1 MVAEAAV
8 VLMRPR
14 DGVVPVDAAP
24 QTYFSTAFIERAE
37 DFRSGQLW
45 LYGARVAIEIG
56 LLVYVVR
63 RPPARLKERFRR
75 PVLAGA
81 VTAAA
86 LAVTVTVLTL
96 PVSAISRERAKDV
109 GLVTQSWTGWLG
121 DVAKGIALEIV
132 IVGAGGALLVFFM
145 RRFGRRWWAPAAALA
160 VAFGVLVNYAGP
172 IVLDPLFNKFK
183 PLPAGELRSDVIEM
197 AEEAGV
203 KVGEVYE
210 MDASRRTT
218 AANAYV
224 AGLGSTKRVV
234 LYDTLL
240 RDFTP
245 EEVRLVVA
253 HELGHVH
260 HRDVPRGLLYLALV
274 APVGMFAVSRLAE
287 RWAPEGGPAAVPAVG
302 LALALMVPAIT
313 IVYEMDASRR
323 TTAANAY
330 VAGLGSTKRVVL
342 YDTLLRDFTPEEVR
356 LVVAHELGHVHHRD
370 VPRGLLYLA
379 LVAPVG
385 MFAVSRLAERWA
397 PEAGPAAVPA
407 VGLALA
413 LMVPAITIV
422 SNQLSRAV
430 EARADVL
437 DRATGQKLITSK
449 DTVEV
454 LEPALAGGRG
464 ARRPLLDR
472 AHRRARPTDQL
483 PEADHGPER
492 VRPRTAR
499 LDELPA
505 RDAPDRHAADRPGP
519 RAQGSGGSRG
529 GASGRFLIPSLV
541 RHLDQLSSIASIS
554 SRMKRG
560 ETLIRETTMPGTSSL
575 STSWSTRANVKVN
588 S

>member
-1 MVAEAAV
+1 MAMRMRTVFSVRRTLGLPIALVAAAV
-8 VLMRPR
+8 VAEGAVLLLRPR
-14 DGVVPVDAAP
+14 DLGPEPVPVGARA
-24 QTYFSTAFIERAE
+24 YFSSAQLERAQ
-37 DFRSGQLW
+37 DFRTGQLW
-45 LYGARVAIEIG
+45 LLGASLLIEAGVLILLVRKAPPRLRSVGARH
-56 LLVYVVR
+56 
-63 RPPARLKERFRR
+63 

-81 VTAAA
+81 AVTAAISVA
-86 LAVTVTVLTL
+86 LGLATL
-96 PVSAISRERAKDV
+96 PVSAVARERAKDV

-121 DVAKGIALEIV
+121 DVAKGIAIEIV
-132 IVGAGGALLVFFM
+132 IVGAGGALLVFLM

-160 VAFGVLVNYAGP
+160 VAFGVLMNYAGP

-313 IVYEMDASRR
+313 IV
-323 TTAANAY
+323 
-330 VAGLGSTKRVVL
+330 
-342 YDTLLRDFTPEEVR
+342 
-356 LVVAHELGHVHHRD
+356 
-370 VPRGLLYLA
+370 
-379 LVAPVG
+379 
-385 MFAVSRLAERWA
+385 
-397 PEAGPAAVPA
+397 
-407 VGLALA
+407 
-413 LMVPAITIV
+413 

-430 EARADVL
+430 EARADRYSIEL
-437 DRATGQKLITSK
+437 TGEPDQLIDFQKRITVQNVS
-449 DTVEV
+449 DP
-454 LEPALAGGRG
+454 EPPGWTSFLLGTHPTAMQRIGQALAIRDQAARG
-464 ARRPLLDR
+464 
-472 AHRRARPTDQL
+472 
-483 PEADHGPER
+483 EA
-492 VRPRTAR
+492 PR
-499 LDELPA
+499 
-505 RDAPDRHAADRPGP
+505 
-519 RAQGSGGSRG
+519 GGS
-529 GASGRFLIPSLV
+529 
-541 RHLDQLSSIASIS
+541 
-554 SRMKRG
+554 
-560 ETLIRETTMPGTSSL
+560 
-575 STSWSTRANVKVN
+575 
-588 S
+588 